1 MSDTAMK
8 FKQQHITQKNAR
20 KYKTRKNELKNEIYV
35 LKTQNKQLKKQNK
48 LLYNE
53 IIKLKTPFYRKFLN
67 YLKRKLYY

>member
-20 KYKTRKNELKNEIYV
+20 KYKKINNEFKTEIYV
-35 LKTQNKQLKKQNK
+35 LKSQNQQIKKQNK